1 MSDVPRARAILQNL
15 LLELDLSARAKR
27 EIGRALSLMLRV
39 PACRKAP
46 KKRRVID
53 QATRRQVRRLVNGT
67 DWTMHEIANR
77 TGLRSGGR
85 VSEIMHGKR

>member
-1 MSDVPRARAILQNL
+1 MSDVPQARAIL
-15 LLELDLSARAKR
+15 LELVRAPDLSARAKR
-27 EIGRALSLMLRV
+27 QIGRALSLMLRV

-53 QATRRQVRRLVNGT
+53 RKTRRLVRRLVHTT